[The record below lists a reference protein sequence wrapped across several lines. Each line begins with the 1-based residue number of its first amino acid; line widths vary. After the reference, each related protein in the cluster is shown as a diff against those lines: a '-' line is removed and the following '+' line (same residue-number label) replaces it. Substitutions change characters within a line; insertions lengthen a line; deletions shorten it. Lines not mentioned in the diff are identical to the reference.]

1 MCNVATW
8 SAGSLLFG
16 WTVQKIPETDF
27 APRLQN
33 CSVVPINFVA
43 KGPPSFIPL
52 NVSGIQREENIG
64 LKHRLFE
71 KTKKVCAALVYSK

>member
-1 MCNVATW
+1 MRNVATW
-8 SAGSLLFG
+8 SAGSLLCG
-16 WTVQKIPETDF
+16 WTAQKIPEIDF

-33 CSVVPINFVA
+33 CSVLPINFVA

-64 LKHRLFE
+64 SNNRLLE
-71 KTKKVCAALVYSK
+71 KTKRVCAAFFYSK